1 MVCIT
6 ANGEVDFRGAWRE
19 AFVALGTAFQAS
31 LLAVV
36 VWQERAQ
43 ARTRL
48 ERLDD
53 AALKDM
59 GLGRADVSREIEK
72 PVWRA

>member
-6 ANGEVDFRGAWRE
+6 ANGEVDFRAAWRE
-19 AFVALGTAFQAS
+19 AFAAFGTALQTS

-43 ARTRL
+43 SRTRL

-59 GLGRADVSREIEK
+59 GIDRADVSREIEK

>member
-1 MVCIT
+1 MICQTV
-6 ANGEVDFRGAWRE
+6 NGDVDFRTAWRE
-19 AFVALGTAFQAS
+19 AFAAIGTALGAS

-36 VWQERAQ
+36 VWQERARD
-43 ARTRL
+43 RTRL
-48 ERLDD
+48 EGLDD

-59 GLGRADVSREIEK
+59 GITRADVSREIDK

>member
-1 MVCIT
+1 MVSLT
-6 ANGEVDFRGAWRE
+6 ADGNVDFRAAWRD
-19 AFVALGTAFQAS
+19 AFAAFGTAIGAS

-36 VWQERAQ
+36 VWQERAS
-43 ARTRL
+43 ARFRL
-48 ERLDD
+48 EGLDE

-59 GLGRADVSREIEK
+59 GLSRADVSREIEK

>member
-1 MVCIT
+1 MVCLT

-19 AFVALGTAFQAS
+19 AFVALGSAFQAS
-31 LLAVV
+31 VLAVII
-36 VWQERAQ
+36 WQERAQ
-43 ARTRL
+43 SRTRL

-59 GLGRADVSREIEK
+59 GLDRADVSHEAEK

>member
-1 MVCIT
+1 MICAT
-6 ANGEVDFRGAWRE
+6 ANSEVDFRGAWRE
-19 AFVALGTAFQAS
+19 AFAALGAALQAS
-31 LLAVV
+31 LLAVI

-43 ARTRL
+43 ARNRL
-48 ERLDD
+48 EGLDD

-59 GLGRADVSREIEK
+59 GLGRADVTREIEK

>member
-1 MVCIT
+1 MVCLT
-6 ANGEVDFRGAWRE
+6 VNGEVDFRTAWCE
-19 AFVALGTAFQAS
+19 AFAAIGTALGAS

-36 VWQERAQ
+36 VWQERAR
-43 ARTRL
+43 ARARL
-48 ERLDD
+48 EGLDE

-59 GLGRADVSREIEK
+59 GLTRADVSREIDK